1 MHSHLISDVKLSYD
15 FSGQAIARPLT
26 SIEGW
31 NKRGV

>member
-1 MHSHLISDVKLSYD
+1 MHSLSISGVKLSYD
-15 FSGQAIARPLT
+15 FNGQACARPLT